1 MPLIILKDTGQVFVR
16 CPLIWE
22 FSYDWAKIMGFP
34 GRKLTEAKCQ
44 FHDVAKVHIVNVII
58 TVELDLDHLAEGA
71 SGRL

>member
-1 MPLIILKDTGQVFVR
+1 
-16 CPLIWE
+16 
-22 FSYDWAKIMGFP
+22 MGFP

-44 FHDVAKVHIVNVII
+44 CHDVAKVHTVNVII

>member
-1 MPLIILKDTGQVFVR
+1 
-16 CPLIWE
+16 
-22 FSYDWAKIMGFP
+22 MGFP